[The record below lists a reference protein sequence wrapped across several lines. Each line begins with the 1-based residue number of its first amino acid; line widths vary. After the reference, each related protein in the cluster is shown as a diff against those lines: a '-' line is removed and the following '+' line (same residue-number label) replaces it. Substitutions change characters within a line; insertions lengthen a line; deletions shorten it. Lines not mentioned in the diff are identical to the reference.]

1 MSRHTPRVW
10 VYSAGGATWA
20 ELEQPTA
27 QTGTIRL
34 ESAQW
39 WDWVAASSTT
49 GFAYPILD
57 RRAGWIAG
65 FMTVRNE
72 RRQRGGTYW
81 TVYRRQGGR
90 LRKIYL
96 GPARA
101 LTRARLDAVAMTLL
115 AACQPEEG
123 ANDRDT
129 HPPGM

>member
-1 MSRHTPRVW
+1 MSRHTPTVW
-10 VYSAGGATWA
+10 VYRAGGETWA

-27 QTGTIRL
+27 QMGTIRL

-39 WDWVAASSTT
+39 WAWVAASSTT
-49 GFAYPILD
+49 GFAYPLMD
-57 RRAGWIAG
+57 RCAGWIAG

-96 GPARA
+96 GPAHT
-101 LTRARLDAVAMTLL
+101 LTHARLEAVAMTLL
-115 AACQPEEG
+115 AERPVGEG
-123 ANDRDT
+123 VNDRAT